1 MGLRKC
7 VTPALTKETV
17 NREFFMNYRS
27 LEKYRSFKIL
37 SLTTLIFLLFT
48 SNSFANSPNTFRS
61 CSMDSYV
68 KNDALDS
75 AKNFKDSKLHTLY
88 KGQNEV
94 GYFLTVFDSY
104 SQHTLVYYMWIC
116 SSFSKIQFS
125 VEKSGFNLI
134 NWIPGSNSS
143 KKVTLSRSLIDD
155 EAIGKMHIS
164 QVSKSFDTTT
174 LSIDMFIGSL
184 ANTGESFRD
193 SALVVIP
200 NSILK

>member
-7 VTPALTKETV
+7 VIPALTIETV

-27 LEKYRSFKIL
+27 LEKYKSFKIL
-37 SLTTLIFLLFT
+37 SLTTFVFLLFT
-48 SNSFANSPNTFRS
+48 SNSFANLPNTFRS
-61 CSMDSYV
+61 CSMDQYV
-68 KNDALDS
+68 SNDAFD
-75 AKNFKDSKLHTLY
+75 AVQKTKNSKLHTLF
-88 KGQNEV
+88 KGENQV
-94 GYFLTVFDSY
+94 GYFLTTYDPQ
-104 SQHTLVYYMWIC
+104 SQHTLVYSMWIC
-116 SSFSKIQFS
+116 SKFSISQFS

>member
-7 VTPALTKETV
+7 VTPTLTKETV

-27 LEKYRSFKIL
+27 LEKYKSFKLL
-37 SLTTLIFLLFT
+37 SLTTFIFFLFT

-61 CSMDSYV
+61 CSMDPFV

-116 SSFSKIQFS
+116 SSFSKFQFS
-125 VEKSGFNLI
+125 VEKNGSTLI
-134 NWIPGSNSS
+134 NWIPVANSN
-143 KKVTLSRSLIDD
+143 KIVTLSRSLIDD
-155 EAIGKMHIS
+155 EAIGKMKTS
-164 QVSKSFDTTT
+164 QVSKNFDTTT